1 MPSVLPIALGN
12 PATAHDPVLVDEVLE
27 LLCLRP
33 GAVVVDCTFG
43 AGGHAGR
50 IAEEIGADGIYIAID
65 QDPEARPFFDV
76 FSVHAACQTR
86 FIRQNFA
93 TALDELAE
101 EGVHADA
108 ILMDLGI
115 SSMQIDRPERG
126 FSYARQAPLDMRMDP
141 DQQISATTLIAES
154 SEADLARWFREYGEE
169 RYARQIARAIVRR
182 RVIDPIS
189 TTGDLV
195 EIVRSAVPAGALF
208 AGGHPAKRVFQALRI
223 VVNAELELL
232 PPALESAFRVLAVDG
247 VLAVISFHS
256 LEDRAVKRFMRARS
270 QGCICPPDMPVCGCG
285 RSPEARALNSRAV
298 MPGAPEMH
306 RNPRSRSARLRAIV
320 KLDAA

>member
-1 MPSVLPIALGN
+1 M
-12 PATAHDPVLVDEVLE
+12 
-27 LLCLRP
+27 
-33 GAVVVDCTFG
+33 DCTFG
-43 AGGHAGR
+43 AGGHAAR
-50 IAEEIGADGIYIAID
+50 IAEEIGADGLYIAID
-65 QDPEARPFFDV
+65 QDPDARPFFDI
-76 FSVHAACQTR
+76 FSMKATCQTR

-141 DQQISATTLIAES
+141 DQQVSATTLIAES

-182 RVIDPIS
+182 RVIDPI
-189 TTGDLV
+189 TPTGDLV
-195 EIVRSAVPAGALF
+195 EIVRSAVPAGALV

-232 PPALESAFRVLAVDG
+232 PPALASAFRVLAVDG
-247 VLAVISFHS
+247 ALAVISFHS

-285 RSPEARALNSRAV
+285 RSPEARSLNGRAV
-298 MPGAPEMH
+298 MPSAPEMH